1 MTFQVSPGVQVKEI
15 DLTSIIPSVSTTRA
29 GFAGVFNKGPVGS
42 RTLISS
48 VNQLR
53 SVFGDPTDANAVD
66 WFTAANFLAYTNNLQ
81 VVRVVGTAA
90 TNASVKGSGDDRLIK
105 TVSDYD
111 AQFGVIDTDGYGASM
126 GGTFGTF
133 AARGPG
139 GEVNQGGNAL
149 QVSVADRTTLGIR
162 LIGVTG
168 GGVGS
173 ELTTSGGLVGTQLA
187 LGSAYGDT
195 SKTGS
200 ILTDQ
205 NPIDTDKTMFYIV
218 EKGDIVTSGLPFGVT
233 GNNADGKNEIANVGN
248 TAGDNLRIKGLP
260 AEPLR
265 TITGITP
272 GYIATIATQVDMKPG
287 GAAVNLSVHVPST
300 AKYLAVDGNTGG
312 FVVIHGSTG
321 GVSADMIAR
330 VISTSTTGLT
340 MTVGVTCA
348 TSGIEGGLR
357 ANVGDFIQ
365 FVGEIEVGSTAAGQG
380 GLTAAS
386 VDWRYRSNF
395 SRDLPA
401 TSIDAQNRGATNDLI
416 HIAVM
421 DEFGIGTGNT
431 FEVLET
437 FDSVSK
443 ASNVLDSFGKN
454 IFMQQRVRGDSS
466 RVFLTGF
473 ADVAGG
479 TVGGVTAFGGGGGNT
494 VGPVA
499 KVGVTHGSLAQSGR
513 VFNTLIR
520 PSTVSLTGGTLGAAV
535 TNKITDGYDAFED
548 PETVD
553 VNVLVGGDLTGAQA
567 KSLITILDKRRDC
580 LGFFSPPRDAV
591 LDSAGAAP
599 KSALKA
605 TANTVAYRKG
615 TNANE
620 SGGDQDFT
628 TNNLNSDTSFA
639 VMDSG
644 WKLTFDRYTD
654 KFRYIPLNADTAGV
668 TVRTDVIAEPWFS
681 PAGFNRGQI
690 LGAVALA
697 YSPNQAERDDLYTN
711 NINPVVAFP
720 GQGTV
725 LFGDKTMQQRPS
737 AFDRINVRRLFI
749 ILEKAIATAAKFQL
763 FEINDA
769 FTRAQFK
776 SIIDPFLRDVQAR
789 RGVVD
794 FKVICDDS
802 NNPASVVDRN
812 EFVASI
818 FIKPSRSI
826 NFITLNFIA
835 TGSGVNF
842 QEIGA

>member
-29 GFAGVFNKGPVGS
+29 GFAGVFNQGPVGS

-81 VVRVVGTAA
+81 VIRVVGTGSV
-90 TNASVKGSGDDRLIK
+90 NANVAGRSTDSLIK

-111 AQFGVIDTDGYGASM
+111 AQFGVIDSDGYGVST
-126 GGTFGTF
+126 GTTFGTF

-139 GEVNQGGNAL
+139 GEVNQGGNAI
-149 QVSVADRTTLGIR
+149 QVSVADRTTLGVR
-162 LIGVTG
+162 LIGATGAGVG
-168 GGVGS
+168 GGTDSVSATAAIGS
-173 ELTTSGGLVGTQLA
+173 DSTSQ
-187 LGSAYGDT
+187 
-195 SKTGS
+195 
-200 ILTDQ
+200 LTDQ

-218 EKGDIVTSGLPFGVT
+218 EKGDIVTSGLPYGLT
-233 GNNADGKNEIANVGN
+233 GNNTDGKNEIANVGD

-265 TITGITP
+265 TVTGITP
-272 GYIATIATQVDMKPG
+272 GYVAVVKTGVDLKPKT
-287 GAAVNLSVHVPST
+287 GAVSIDLHVPSGT
-300 AKYLAVDGNTGG
+300 KYLAQDGNTGG
-312 FVVIHGSTG
+312 YVVIHGGTG
-321 GVSADMIAR
+321 GVSHDMIAR
-330 VISTSTTGLT
+330 VTTTSTSTVT
-340 MTVGVTCA
+340 MTVGVTAA
-348 TSGIEGGLR
+348 TLGIEGGIR
-357 ANVGDFIQ
+357 VNPGDFVQ

-473 ADVAGG
+473 ADVVGG
-479 TVGGVTAFGGGGGNT
+479 TMGGVTAFGGGGGNT
-494 VGPVA
+494 VGPLA
-499 KVGVTHGSLAQSGR
+499 KAGVTHGSLAQAGR
-513 VFNTLIR
+513 VFNTLIK

-553 VNVLVGGDLTGAQA
+553 VNILVAGDLKGAQA
-567 KSLITILDKRRDC
+567 KSLVTILDKRRDC

-591 LDSAGAAP
+591 LDSNGAAP
-599 KSALKA
+599 KSSIKA

-628 TNNLNSDTSFA
+628 SENLNSDTSFA

-644 WKLTFDRYTD
+644 WKLTFDRYND
-654 KFRYIPLNADTAGV
+654 KFRYMPLNADTAGV

-749 ILEKAIATAAKFQL
+749 ILEKAISTAAKFQL

-776 SIIDPFLRDVQAR
+776 SIVDPFLRDVQAR
-789 RGVVD
+789 RGIVD
-794 FKVICDDS
+794 FKVICDTS
-802 NNPASVVDRN
+802 NNPSSVVDRN

-826 NFITLNFIA
+826 NFITLNFVA